1 MKRTWVTGGALVATA
16 AVALPAVA
24 ALSGSGGRTSNVAR
38 PPRILSVDYG
48 RYRPQGAE
56 QSYTAVR
63 VTTRDPNGQVVS
75 VEVDRIGQADGG
87 CNLGGKRNGD
97 TTTWTLPTR
106 LAPGRH
112 RLRITVGSSS
122 CDKRRIDEATTSTV
136 RLRVSS

>member
-48 RYRPQGAE
+48 RYRPKGAE

-87 CNLGGKRNGD
+87 CNLAASGME
-97 TTTWTLPTR
+97 TR
-106 LAPGRH
+106 LPGRS
-112 RLRITVGSSS
+112 RPSSPPGV
-122 CDKRRIDEATTSTV
+122 IDFA
-136 RLRVSS
+136 